1 MIWLREKL
9 KGWKT
14 VLVNLAFMVVPILD
28 MTEFAALVPAEYMK
42 YYIFAMVIANLSL
55 RKMTTTAIGKG
66 E

>member
-1 MIWLREKL
+1 MTWLREKL

-28 MTEFAALVPAEYMK
+28 MVEFAALVPDDYMK
-42 YYIFAMVIANLSL
+42 YYIFAMVLANLWL